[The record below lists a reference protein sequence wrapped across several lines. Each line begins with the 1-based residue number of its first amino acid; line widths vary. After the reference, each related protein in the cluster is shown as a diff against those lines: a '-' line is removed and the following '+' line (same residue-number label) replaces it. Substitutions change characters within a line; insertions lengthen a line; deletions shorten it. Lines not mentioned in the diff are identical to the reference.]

1 MLLFSIGE
9 PLKVKEDAVAI
20 VGTRTSIQY
29 GKGVA
34 KQLATELSSKNIV
47 IVSWLARGIDT
58 IAYTA
63 TVQNQ

>member
-47 IVSWLARGIDT
+47 IVS
-58 IAYTA
+58 
-63 TVQNQ
+63 